1 MAAQAQIASMI
12 LHLLRD
18 YRDLVYDRKVH
29 ELDAVDWHLLEE
41 LQRDARLSFNELSR
55 RVNLSAPAVA
65 ERVRRLQE
73 AGVITGYHAHID
85 LTKAG
90 RQATALIR
98 MHCYGPTCLLREPA
112 VAQWPEIL
120 QMHRVSGDA
129 CCALKVSVTSMAEL
143 EQFIDKLAGYG
154 RPSTAMILSSPITWR
169 AVEPLT

>member
-1 MAAQAQIASMI
+1 M
-12 LHLLRD
+12 D
-18 YRDLVYDRKVH
+18 P
-29 ELDAVDWHLLEE
+29 VDWHILDE

-55 RVNLSAPAVA
+55 RVNLSSPAVA

-73 AGVITGYHAHID
+73 TGVITGYHAHVD
-85 LTKAG
+85 LATAG

-112 VAQWPEIL
+112 VADWPEVL

-129 CCALKVSVTSMAEL
+129 CCALKVSVASMADL
-143 EQFIDKLAGYG
+143 EHFIDRLAGYG

-169 AVEPLT
+169 PVTPLP